1 VQVAGRRSVNHE
13 FQFSPADF
21 GRVRQ
26 MILAYAGISLH
37 ERKENMVYNRLVRRL
52 RATGRSDFGEYL
64 DWVERPGSD
73 ERERFVNA
81 LTTNLTSF
89 FRESHHFDALAERA
103 RQSAGRTLRIWS
115 SACSTGQEPYTAAI
129 VLREAGCEAEILASD
144 VDTDALGVAAAGT
157 YRLESL
163 EGLDRERLRRHFLR
177 GMGANA
183 HLARVRPELRAMV
196 KFQRRN
202 LLEGDWPQGER
213 FDVVFCRNVMIYFDR
228 ATQQRV
234 LDRLAGVL
242 PEGGLLFVGHADS
255 GAASHAAFRSRGK
268 TIYERRAA

>member
-1 VQVAGRRSVNHE
+1 MDSQALTRYFDGG
-13 FQFSPADF
+13 FKLPA
-21 GRVRQ
+21 VK
-26 MILAYAGISLH
+26 ILPGQYYAGAEDGLIVTVL
-37 ERKENMVYNRLVRRL
+37 
-52 RATGRSDFGEYL
+52 
-64 DWVERPGSD
+64 GSC
-73 ERERFVNA
+73 V
-81 LTTNLTSF
+81 
-89 FRESHHFDALAERA
+89 
-103 RQSAGRTLRIWS
+103 
-115 SACSTGQEPYTAAI
+115 SACLWDPVHRIGGMNHFMLPGRGRGGQAQAPDAQEPA
-129 VLREAGCEAEILASD
+129 R
-144 VDTDALGVAAAGT
+144 LGV
-157 YRLESL
+157 YRMEAL
-163 EGLDRERLRRHFLR
+163 EGLERECLRRHFLR
-177 GMGANA
+177 GTGANGE
-183 HLARVRPELRAMV
+183 LARVRPELRAMV